1 MKANNFKNFK
11 NSYNAFNPFYYSQKL
26 NSKKINGNS
35 SRQTIESQISNKR
48 YKNILSRKQAI
59 NFNSSQ
65 IIKSKKTLN
74 NHDNNN
80 DINNNTIN
88 KSNYCTYKTNKV
100 RKYMEIPISNI
111 SQSRNFNKLNCNCLS
126 NTIMSSFSL
135 TNDIT
140 NYNNPSN
147 KKDYDLDK
155 LKENGIKYCFD
166 EEGNPMDILD
176 IKIKNKKPIA
186 FIIQT
191 AKKNILM
198 DTNDKIISP
207 NNNGDYTLSHIP
219 YIIIHKYDVL
229 HPELRVIKNNDT
241 DNGDNNVVDFKSL
254 QRRKNNKSVNFFDTC
269 TNLNG
274 LNEISENLEKKNDN
288 FKFFSPV
295 IESKINSYKN
305 LNNNIRSQKRKY
317 IFVNRLNEVN
327 KSLQL
332 KLNNNKEEEDNKN
345 NSLIKTNFKNND
357 GVINGN
363 YLKQKEF
370 FTINNDDKENTS
382 LFDNTA
388 NKLISKSNN
397 KLINNKDNIEEKKI
411 YKNLEFK
418 FERTYKSINPLI
430 NRDENINSKENEKT
444 PNKVKEVQLLDYFNS
459 IPTNSN
465 INRAKKILL
474 FNQNHN
480 TKLELNKNKRQ
491 KRSSY
496 SLNEFM
502 FNPLLNSKQG
512 PKIINKDFTN
522 WNTLSTF
529 NQSLFSPTTEKTTF
543 STIQKNN
550 QASENNISLKKL
562 NLKNSLKNK
571 YYLKP
576 KIKSTKFFHKRINTE
591 NFNTSKNIKFL
602 QKIENE
608 NNKINN
614 NYITPF
620 TLTEIDFK
628 TNKNIHDTNCNNNSV
643 CKCPYCHNLF
653 YN

>member
-1 MKANNFKNFK
+1 
-11 NSYNAFNPFYYSQKL
+11 
-26 NSKKINGNS
+26 
-35 SRQTIESQISNKR
+35 
-48 YKNILSRKQAI
+48 
-59 NFNSSQ
+59 
-65 IIKSKKTLN
+65 
-74 NHDNNN
+74 
-80 DINNNTIN
+80 
-88 KSNYCTYKTNKV
+88 
-100 RKYMEIPISNI
+100 
-111 SQSRNFNKLNCNCLS
+111 
-126 NTIMSSFSL
+126 MSSFSL

-140 NYNNPSN
+140 NYNNPNN

-241 DNGDNNVVDFKSL
+241 DNGDNNIVDFKSL

-274 LNEISENLEKKNDN
+274 LNEISENLEKKGDN

-332 KLNNNKEEEDNKN
+332 KLNNNKEEEDNNKN

-357 GVINGN
+357 GVLNGN

-370 FTINNDDKENTS
+370 FTINNDIKEITS
-382 LFDNTA
+382 LFDNTT

-397 KLINNKDNIEEKKI
+397 KLNNNKDNIEEKKI

-465 INRAKKILL
+465 INRAKK
-474 FNQNHN
+474 N
-480 TKLELNKNKRQ
+480 
-491 KRSSY
+491 SS
-496 SLNEFM
+496 F
-502 FNPLLNSKQG
+502 
-512 PKIINKDFTN
+512 
-522 WNTLSTF
+522 
-529 NQSLFSPTTEKTTF
+529 
-543 STIQKNN
+543 
-550 QASENNISLKKL
+550 
-562 NLKNSLKNK
+562 
-571 YYLKP
+571 
-576 KIKSTKFFHKRINTE
+576 
-591 NFNTSKNIKFL
+591 
-602 QKIENE
+602 
-608 NNKINN
+608 
-614 NYITPF
+614 
-620 TLTEIDFK
+620 
-628 TNKNIHDTNCNNNSV
+628 
-643 CKCPYCHNLF
+643 
-653 YN
+653 